1 MKTPSWLQENAG
13 LRIMSLVL
21 AFFLWAYVTGGG
33 ETERGFTARVA
44 TKNLPAGLVMTGRP
58 VERVEVRLAGPRL
71 LLAKIAAANNL
82 SISLDLDG
90 AREGSVSFAALET
103 RLPLPAG
110 VRITRIY
117 PATIEIGLARGD
129 GGTAT
134 PAHGGE

>member
-1 MKTPSWLQENAG
+1 MKTPSWLQENTG
-13 LRIMSLVL
+13 LRIMALVL

-33 ETERGFTARVA
+33 ETERAFYARVE
-44 TKNLPAGLVMTGRP
+44 TKDLPVGLVMTGRP

-71 LLAKIAAANNL
+71 LLAKIAAVNNL
-82 SISLDLDG
+82 SIPLDLDG
-90 AREGSVSFAALET
+90 VREGSVSFAALEK

-117 PATIEIGLARGD
+117 PSTVELRLARGG

-134 PAHGGE
+134 PARGGK